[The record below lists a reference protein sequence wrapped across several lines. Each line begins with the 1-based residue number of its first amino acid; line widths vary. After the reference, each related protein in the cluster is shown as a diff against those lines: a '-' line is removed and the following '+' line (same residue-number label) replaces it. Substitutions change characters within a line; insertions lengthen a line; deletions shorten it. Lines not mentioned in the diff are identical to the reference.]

1 MEDNVAWKRVLLMG
15 ETDDDGG
22 QLYAL
27 RHHLQAQK
35 YKLIIYIPPRKPPP
49 EKRTPKKFGRLK
61 KIL

>member
-1 MEDNVAWKRVLLMG
+1 MG

-22 QLYAL
+22 QLYAS

-35 YKLIIYIPPRKPPP
+35 YKLIIYTPRKPLP
-49 EKRTPKKFGRLK
+49 EKKTPKKFGRLK

>member
-15 ETDDDGG
+15 EADDDGG

-35 YKLIIYIPPRKPPP
+35 YKLIIYIPPKTAAR
-49 EKRTPKKFGRLK
+49 EENA
-61 KIL
+61 

>member
-35 YKLIIYIPPRKPPP
+35 YKLNQVGLMHWPSK
-49 EKRTPKKFGRLK
+49 TAA
-61 KIL
+61 

>member
-1 MEDNVAWKRVLLMG
+1 MG

-22 QLYAL
+22 QLYAS
-27 RHHLQAQK
+27 RRHLQAQK

-49 EKRTPKKFGRLK
+49 EKKTPKKFGRLK